1 MKSNW
6 NIVTICFILLN
17 IQCFYITISDSQ
29 MKFFMKK
36 EILEETRRKDGI
48 DRMFYLKQN
57 FYVIFNYEY

>member
-1 MKSNW
+1 
-6 NIVTICFILLN
+6 
-17 IQCFYITISDSQ
+17 

-57 FYVIFNYEY
+57 FYVIFNYEYNKDVNSVSYPTKF